1 MVSDRRRTTWSSSS
15 HRSILLFYDVYLHG
29 CDIRRMD
36 HEIRSALDLA
46 LTDAIRQGR
55 VLCDNEAAMTEPAR
69 SILSVNG

>member
-1 MVSDRRRTTWSSSS
+1 
-15 HRSILLFYDVYLHG
+15 LFYDVYLHG